1 MPTLLIWALH
11 DRVLPFEPHYGRW
24 KALLKTGNNVRYEV
38 IEDACHGF
46 PLERPE
52 RTNQIVLRFLKNPPT
67 FLPTAVLHNLQ
78 SQPPTIT
85 I

>member
-1 MPTLLIWALH
+1 M
-11 DRVLPFEPHYGRW
+11 
-24 KALLKTGNNVRYEV
+24 RYEV